1 MKQSCRSRTCVR
13 IRLSKHTDPD
23 PIFCLKTFQQ
33 QLVPEIAWSGWKCI
47 LSHFSIIFSSPL
59 VQGRIRIQSFLFGF
73 GSGKAD
79 PELTESDETQHCQDL
94 NFSLEKYGSI
104 VKKNCCSG
112 AIPRHFVDV
121 FYFHPNCRALS
132 HKYSKRPHKIQAC
145 RRWSRCNGICW
156 VSVSDL
162 LDEYANKSC
171 MDNGHTVQYTLHYT
185 RIWTYCSVYTT
196 LYTYMY
202 TVPLHQLQL
211 CQARFSCIDTDYF

>member
-1 MKQSCRSRTCVR
+1 M
-13 IRLSKHTDPD
+13 
-23 PIFCLKTFQQ
+23 
-33 QLVPEIAWSGWKCI
+33 
-47 LSHFSIIFSSPL
+47 
-59 VQGRIRIQSFLFGF
+59 QGRIRIQSFLFGF

>member
-145 RRWSRCNGICW
+145 RRWSMQMQRYMLGFCVRFTGRVC
-156 VSVSDL
+156 
-162 LDEYANKSC
+162 K
-171 MDNGHTVQYTLHYT
+171 QKLHGQ
-185 RIWTYCSVYTT
+185 WTYCSAYTT

-202 TVPLHQLQL
+202 TVPLHPLQL